1 MAERGGSDHAL
12 LRMVRVLAED
22 GWECHVVFPEPSPLA
37 AAFEEAGA
45 VLHTV
50 PMRRLTR
57 SGGPGYWAGYVL
69 LWPATVLRLAR
80 LVIRLGID
88 VVHSN
93 SLHSLYGWAAAAL
106 TRRPHVWH
114 AREIVVQSD
123 AALRLERWLARRF
136 AARVLCVS
144 GAVAS
149 QLRGPQVMVVHDA
162 LGPEDG
168 FSPDRAGRFR
178 DRLGLPDQ
186 VPLVGAA
193 GRIDT
198 WKGFEV
204 LLEAVPALRQL
215 RPDVEVV
222 VAGNAVPGKEWYADQ
237 LAAAAGALPG
247 VHWLG
252 PREDMAE
259 LLADLDLFVLA
270 STEPEPFAAVLVEA
284 IASGVPVAAT
294 DHGGSPEMLSS
305 LPPDRAALFAPRDP
319 AALAAAVASLLPP
332 GPSDA
337 DRRRRRRG
345 RFVGDP
351 AAFARVFDQVL
362 AEARR

>member
-1 MAERGGSDHAL
+1 
-12 LRMVRVLAED
+12 MVRVLAED
-22 GWECHVVFPEPSPLA
+22 GWECHVVFPRPSPLA
-37 AAFEEAGA
+37 AAFEAAGA
-45 VLHTV
+45 GVHVV

-57 SGGPGYWAGYVL
+57 SGGLGYYAGYL
-69 LWPATVLRLAR
+69 ALWPVTVFRLAR
-80 LVIRLGID
+80 LVVGLGID

-136 AARVLCVS
+136 ATRVLCVS
-144 GAVAS
+144 GAVAA
-149 QLRGPQVMVVHDA
+149 QLRGRHVMVVHDA

-168 FSPDRAGRFR
+168 FSPERAGHFR
-178 DRLGLPDQ
+178 ARLGLADD

-198 WKGFEV
+198 WKGFDV
-204 LLEAVPALRQL
+204 LLDAVPVLHRL
-215 RPDVEVV
+215 RPDVLLV
-222 VAGNAVPGKEWYADQ
+222 VAGDAVPDKERYAEE
-237 LAAAAGALPG
+237 LAARAGAIPG

-252 PREDMAE
+252 PRDDMAE
-259 LLADLDLFVLA
+259 LLADLDVFVLA

-294 DHGGSPEMLSS
+294 DHGGSPEMFSS
-305 LPPDRAALFAPRDP
+305 LPGDRAALFAPRDP
-319 AALAAAVASLLPP
+319 EALATAVASLLPP

-362 AEARR
+362 AESGR